1 MIFDVEKGGA
11 MMFRE
16 IRKEVIPPLDHVA
29 YQVCVQ
35 ATRQRWTKQ
44 GLTQIKI
51 NAGQKVAE
59 LKVEELIN
67 FQGQTA
73 ILCEVTEDWVRVDKP
88 FRLKSTGP
96 TGPCDNP

>member
-1 MIFDVEKGGA
+1 
-11 MMFRE
+11 MFR
-16 IRKEVIPPLDHVA
+16 

-59 LKVEELIN
+59 LKVQEPIKSIN
-67 FQGQTA
+67 FQGH
-73 ILCEVTEDWVRVDKP
+73 LCEVTEDWVRVDKP